1 MNILVTGG
9 AGYIGS
15 HTCVELLGAGHDV
28 VVLDNLDNS
37 SKEAIG
43 RLEQIAGR
51 NVKFHEADLLDAAAL
66 EKIFQEDK
74 FDAVIHFAG
83 LKSVGESCEKP
94 LLYWRN
100 NVGGTLNLVEAMKRH
115 GVKDIVFS
123 SSATVYGDPESLPV
137 SEEAPLKALTPYG
150 RTKLAQEELFRDIC
164 AADKEWTAILLRYF
178 NPVGAHPSGLL
189 GENPRGLPNNLMPFV
204 ALVAIGQL
212 KEIGVFGDDYPT
224 PDGTG
229 RRDYIHV
236 LDLARGHLSA
246 LAKIKTGRG
255 AAAYNLGTG
264 RAHSVLEMIRAFE
277 TASGRKLPYS
287 INPRRAGDSATVFAD
302 PGKAARE
309 LGWQAELS
317 LEDMCRDAWRWTRG
331 SIGPSRQ
338 I

>member
-15 HTCVELLGAGHDV
+15 HTSVELLSAGHDV

-51 NVKFHEADLLDAAAL
+51 SVKFHEADLLDAAAL
-66 EKIFQEDK
+66 ERIFQEDK

-115 GVKDIVFS
+115 DVKDIIFS
-123 SSATVYGDPESLPV
+123 SSATVYGDPESLPI
-137 SEEAPLKALTPYG
+137 SEEAPLRALNPYG

-164 AADKEWTAILLRYF
+164 AADKDWTAVLLRYF

-204 ALVAIGQL
+204 ALVAIGKL

-236 LDLARGHLSA
+236 LDLAKGHLSA

-255 AAAYNLGTG
+255 AVAYNLGTG
-264 RAHSVLEMIRAFE
+264 RAYSVLEMIRAFE
-277 TASGRKLPYS
+277 AASGCRLPYS
-287 INPRRAGDSATVFAD
+287 VKPRRAGDSATVFAD

-309 LGWQAELS
+309 LGWRAELT
-317 LEDMCRDAWRWTRG
+317 LEDMCRDAWRWTCG
-331 SIGPSRQ
+331 SMDHSRQ